1 MFIHSVYFW
10 LANPASDADRAA
22 LQAGLETL
30 RNIDVIEAVSIGTA
44 AKTRRPVI
52 DHSYDFALLLTFT
65 DEATHDVYQVHP
77 VHLAFVDACKHL
89 WSRVQIYDVVTKLT

>member
-22 LQAGLETL
+22 LRAGLETL
-30 RNIDVIEAVSIGTA
+30 RGIDVVEAVSIGTA
-44 AKTRRPVI
+44 AETRRPVI

-65 DEATHDVYQVHP
+65 DVTNHDVYQQHP
-77 VHLAFVDACKHL
+77 VHLAFVDTCKHL
-89 WSRVQIYDVVTKLT
+89 WSRVQIYDVVTK